1 MLMEDVVKKRLEI
14 CKACPLYKEDS
25 RYGAICDNSK
35 YISADGKDWSHFPKP
50 GYRRG
55 CACAIKMRIKNL
67 SNHCIINKW

>member
-35 YISADGKDWSHFPKP
+35 YISADGKD
-50 GYRRG
+50 
-55 CACAIKMRIKNL
+55 
-67 SNHCIINKW
+67 